1 MKKELIAVAMAM
13 ALTGCGGAAASN
25 ESTTSSTE
33 ATVESTTVAGAE
45 SVSAEDLVAK
55 VQEMLPDYMTPGTS
69 VKSVEMKDKDLYI
82 SVDLSKYNGQFPL
95 DAVAE
100 TSVSEITDPILS
112 LDESYYNLWDTVTL
126 DFGEQGHATFD
137 KSMIKD
143 DGAGKYF
150 AYEGNVLQK

>member
-25 ESTTSSTE
+25 ESTTNSTE
-33 ATVESTTVAGAE
+33 ATLESTTASNSE
-45 SVSAEDLVAK
+45 SVSTEDLVAK
-55 VQEMLPDYMTPGTS
+55 VQEILPDYMTPGTS

-82 SVDLSKYNGQFPL
+82 TVDLSKYEGQFPL

-126 DFGEQGHATFD
+126 DFGDQGHVTFD
-137 KSMIKD
+137 KSMVKD

-150 AYEGNVLQK
+150 AYEGNILQK

>member
-33 ATVESTTVAGAE
+33 ATVESTTAAAAE
-45 SVSAEDLVAK
+45 SVSTEDLVAK
-55 VQEMLPDYMTPGTS
+55 VQEILPDYMTPGTS

-82 SVDLSKYNGQFPL
+82 SVDLSKYDGQFPL
-95 DAVAE
+95 DSVAE

-126 DFGEQGHATFD
+126 DFGDQGHVTFD

-150 AYEGNVLQK
+150 SYEGNILQK

>member
-1 MKKELIAVAMAM
+1 MKKELIAVAIAM

-33 ATVESTTVAGAE
+33 VAVESTTAAAAE
-45 SVSAEDLVAK
+45 SVSTEDLVAK
-55 VQEMLPDYMTPGTS
+55 VQEILPDYMTPGTS

-82 SVDLSKYNGQFPL
+82 AVDLSKYDGQFPL

-126 DFGEQGHATFD
+126 DFGDQGHVTFD

-150 AYEGNVLQK
+150 SYEGNILQK

>member
-25 ESTTSSTE
+25 ESTTSSAE
-33 ATVESTTVAGAE
+33 ATLESTTASNSE
-45 SVSAEDLVAK
+45 SVSTENLVAK
-55 VQEMLPDYMTPGTS
+55 VQEILPDYMTPGTS

-82 SVDLSKYNGQFPL
+82 TVDLSKYEGQFPL

-126 DFGEQGHATFD
+126 DFGDQGHVTFD

-150 AYEGNVLQK
+150 SYEGNILQK

>member
-1 MKKELIAVAMAM
+1 MKKELIAVAIAM

-25 ESTTSSTE
+25 ESTASSTE
-33 ATVESTTVAGAE
+33 VTVESTTAAAAE
-45 SVSAEDLVAK
+45 SDLVAK

-82 SVDLSKYNGQFPL
+82 SVDLSKYDGQFPL

-112 LDESYYNLWDTVTL
+112 LDESYYNLWDTITL
-126 DFGEQGHATFD
+126 DFGEYGHATLD

-150 AYEGNVLQK
+150 KYEGNILKK

>member
-33 ATVESTTVAGAE
+33 ATVESTTAAAAE
-45 SVSAEDLVAK
+45 SVSTEDLVAK
-55 VQEMLPDYMTPGTS
+55 VQEILPDYMTPGTS

-126 DFGEQGHATFD
+126 DFGDQGHVTFD
-137 KSMIKD
+137 KSMVKD

-150 AYEGNVLQK
+150 SYEGNILQK

>member
-1 MKKELIAVAMAM
+1 MKKELIAVAIAM

-33 ATVESTTVAGAE
+33 ATVESTTVAAAE
-45 SVSAEDLVAK
+45 SDLVAK

-82 SVDLSKYNGQFPL
+82 SVDLSKYDGQFPL

-150 AYEGNVLQK
+150 AYEGNILQK

>member
-13 ALTGCGGAAASN
+13 ALTGCGGAAST
-25 ESTTSSTE
+25 ESTASSTE
-33 ATVESTTVAGAE
+33 TAVESTTVAAAE
-45 SVSAEDLVAK
+45 SVSTEDLVAK
-55 VQEMLPDYMTPGTS
+55 VQEILPDYMTPGTS

-82 SVDLSKYNGQFPL
+82 TVDLSKYEGQFPL

-126 DFGEQGHATFD
+126 DFGDQGHVTFD

-150 AYEGNVLQK
+150 SYEGNILQK

>member
-1 MKKELIAVAMAM
+1 MAIAM

-25 ESTTSSTE
+25 ESTASSTE
-33 ATVESTTVAGAE
+33 ATVESTTAAAAE
-45 SVSAEDLVAK
+45 SDLVAK

>member
-1 MKKELIAVAMAM
+1 MKKELIAVAIAM

-33 ATVESTTVAGAE
+33 ATSESTTASAAE
-45 SVSAEDLVAK
+45 SVSTEDLVAK
-55 VQEMLPDYMTPGTS
+55 VQEILPDYMTPGTS

-82 SVDLSKYNGQFPL
+82 TVDLSKYNGQFPL

-126 DFGEQGHATFD
+126 DFGDQGHVTFD
-137 KSMIKD
+137 KSMVKD

-150 AYEGNVLQK
+150 SYEGNILQK

>member
-1 MKKELIAVAMAM
+1 MKKELIAVAIAM

-25 ESTTSSTE
+25 ESTASSTE
-33 ATVESTTVAGAE
+33 ATVESTTAAAAE
-45 SVSAEDLVAK
+45 SDLVAK

>member
-1 MKKELIAVAMAM
+1 MKKELIAVAIAM
-13 ALTGCGGAAASN
+13 ALTGCGGAASS
-25 ESTTSSTE
+25 ESTTSSIE
-33 ATVESTTVAGAE
+33 ATVESTTAAAAE
-45 SVSAEDLVAK
+45 SDLVAK

-82 SVDLSKYNGQFPL
+82 SVDLSKYDGQFPL